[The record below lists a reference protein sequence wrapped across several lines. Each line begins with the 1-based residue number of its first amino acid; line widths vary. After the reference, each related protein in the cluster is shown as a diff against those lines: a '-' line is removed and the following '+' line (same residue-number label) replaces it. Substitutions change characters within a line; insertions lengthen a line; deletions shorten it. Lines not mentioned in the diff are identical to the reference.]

1 MERAGEGHA
10 AEHPRRSDKRLLG
23 YKAEREIAPF
33 LKKGTEAL
41 TGETTE
47 TTRLRLA
54 NGIQTTT
61 EKRATCETALALLP
75 PASGLF

>member
-23 YKAEREIAPF
+23 YKAERETAPVRT
-33 LKKGTEAL
+33 KGMEAL

-47 TTRLRLA
+47 TTRLCLA
-54 NGIQTTT
+54 NGTQTTT
-61 EKRATCETALALLP
+61 ENR
-75 PASGLF
+75 